1 MPTNRYTLEIRN
13 CMCDEACAKYKDCCS
28 DTPFYNE
35 EENELSESV
44 FYCPSAPALPVS
56 LKQKHCYVY

>member
-1 MPTNRYTLEIRN
+1 MPTNRYTLETRN
-13 CMCDEACAKYKDCCS
+13 CMCDEACAKYKDCCF
-28 DTPFYNE
+28 DTPFYKE

-56 LKQKHCYVY
+56 F